1 MTHTT
6 GGERQRVSLQLLT
19 ENEIERVHQVS
30 LGMLD
35 HTGIVVH
42 YPPAREL
49 LRAHG
54 AEVDEARQRVR
65 IPHRLVEQALQT
77 APRRVTIFSMDD
89 ETKDCLLGVDGGHY
103 ARPSTGLN
111 WILDY
116 RAVKRRPVTEQDT
129 VNWAR
134 VAHAMPNIHFGASL
148 YDQESATRSMEVRSL
163 VRILHHTDKPLMF
176 SALSGEGMRW
186 LQRLSEVTQPP
197 RRQPRLMVLSSVN
210 SPLVYSWG
218 QCEAAMVSAELG
230 IPVAFNSSA
239 VAGATAP
246 VTLAGAVAQI
256 NAEMLAALTIIQ
268 LHRPGAPVV
277 YAAHPMAMDM
287 KTGMASISMAEV
299 GLMSAACVQIGR
311 HYGLPTSSNGVAT
324 DVPSID
330 PMAMIEKWACGYP
343 PALAG
348 ANVNAGAGSLNC
360 VGTVSLEQ
368 LVIDNDLYG
377 CIFRHLRGFEVN
389 DESLAADLIARVGL
403 NGSFML
409 EEHTLAHYK
418 SEYYYPKLA
427 RRISAPVW
435 EAAGSIDAL
444 QRAADMVRDILSAP
458 LQPVISEDQSREL
471 HTILVR
477 AEATLANIEVPI

>member
-1 MTHTT
+1 MSYGPDFGKRRMYISLLTDNDL
-6 GGERQRVSLQLLT
+6 ERIHDVSLRIL
-19 ENEIERVHQVS
+19 NE
-30 LGMLD
+30 
-35 HTGIVVH
+35 TGIAIH

-54 AEVDEARQRVR
+54 AAVDEARQRVR
-65 IPHRLVEQALQT
+65 IPRRLVEQALRT
-77 APRRVTIFSMDD
+77 AARQVTIFSMDD
-89 ETKDCLLGVDGGHY
+89 PTRDCLLAVDGGHY

-111 WILDY
+111 WILDHG
-116 RAVKRRPVTEQDT
+116 AMKRRPVTEQDT

-148 YDQESATRSMEVRSL
+148 YDQESASHSMEVRSL
-163 VRILHHTDKPLMF
+163 ARILHHTDKPLMF

-186 LQRLSEVTQPP
+186 LYRLSEVTQAPE
-197 RRQPRLMVLSSVN
+197 RQPRLMVLSSVN

-218 QCEAAMVSAELG
+218 QCEAAMASAELG

-246 VTLAGAVAQI
+246 VTLAGAVTQI

-287 KTGMASISMAEV
+287 KTGMTSISMAEV

-377 CIFRHLRGFEVN
+377 CIFRHLRGFEVS
-389 DESLAADLIARVGL
+389 DESLAGDLIARVGAH
-403 NGSFML
+403 GSFML

-418 SEYYYPKLA
+418 AEFYYPKLA
-427 RRISAPVW
+427 KRINAPAW
-435 EAAGSIDAL
+435 EAAGSVDAL
-444 QRAADMVRDILSAP
+444 QRAADMVRDILAVPAHP
-458 LQPVISEDQSREL
+458 LISEAQSREL
-471 HTILVR
+471 RTILAK
-477 AEATLANIEVPI
+477 AEAALANIEVPI